1 MKAVAEAGAHAVA
14 LQRLPL
20 RPDARI
26 AMNSTAPVQTTFPV
40 LVAALRG
47 TGPDLPAIRDV
58 AGPSAPAAMPGRIAN
73 APLQSPPA
81 TQAWNLRLLVEHAL
95 RDAPWEWVQERT
107 ADETALLVDRI
118 SADLARDSAR
128 QGLTLSSVRIVEGWD
143 RGVHGLFVCAWNAL
157 TAPPVFEPG
166 PGSNAIGWDPN
177 NPLDVPEYRQPTFDA
192 MEAPVRRL
200 LLTFISN

>member
-1 MKAVAEAGAHAVA
+1 MKAVAVAEAHAVV

-47 TGPDLPAIRDV
+47 THPDLRAIGV
-58 AGPSAPAAMPGRIAN
+58 AADPPAMPGRIAN
-73 APLQSPPA
+73 APLQHAPA
-81 TQAWNLRLLVEHAL
+81 TPEADVRLLVERAL
-95 RDAPWEWVQERT
+95 AAATWEWVQERT
-107 ADETALLVDRI
+107 AEQTTRLVDTI

-143 RGVHGLFVCAWNAL
+143 QGVHGLFVCAWNAL

-166 PGSNAIGWDPN
+166 PGTNAIGWDPN

-192 MEAPVRRL
+192 MQAPVRRL

>member
-1 MKAVAEAGAHAVA
+1 MKAVAMAEAHAVA

-26 AMNSTAPVQTTFPV
+26 AMNSTASVQTTFPV

-47 TGPDLPAIRDV
+47 TRPDLPAIRDV
-58 AGPSAPAAMPGRIAN
+58 AGPSAPAATPGRIAN
-73 APLQSPPA
+73 APLHNPPA
-81 TQAWNLRLLVEHAL
+81 TQAWDLSVLVEQAL
-95 RDAPWEWVQERT
+95 RDASWEWVQERT
-107 ADETALLVDRI
+107 AEDVALLVDRI

-143 RGVHGLFVCAWNAL
+143 KGVHGLFVCAWNAL

-166 PGSNAIGWDPN
+166 TDSNAIGWDPN
-177 NPLDVPEYRQPTFDA
+177 NPLDAPEYRQPTFDP
-192 MEAPVRRL
+192 MDAPVRCL